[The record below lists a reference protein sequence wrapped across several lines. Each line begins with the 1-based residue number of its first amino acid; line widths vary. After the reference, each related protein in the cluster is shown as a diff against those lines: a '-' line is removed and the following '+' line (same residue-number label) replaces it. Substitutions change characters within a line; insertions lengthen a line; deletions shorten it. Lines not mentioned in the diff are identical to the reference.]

1 MQGDRKG
8 RPIGVMLTFL
18 QWDRRSPRASPR
30 ATASVAPTFRD
41 GLALVQ
47 WDEFY
52 VHWAGVVGF
61 GTDQAVVADLL
72 ENMGGPA
79 CRAAHGEG
87 GREEVTGQADGGQ
100 QGGRIEFH
108 VGVEAAAR
116 VLFLPDSQ
124 SQRFD

>member
-1 MQGDRKG
+1 MQGDPCG
-8 RPIGVMLTFL
+8 RLAC
-18 QWDRRSPRASPR
+18 WDR
-30 ATASVAPTFRD
+30 
-41 GLALVQ
+41 LAFIK

-79 CRAAHGEG
+79 GCAAHGEG
-87 GREEVTGQADGGQ
+87 GREKVTGQADRGQ
-100 QGGRIEFH
+100 QGGRIEFY

-116 VLFLPDSQ
+116 LLFLQDG
-124 SQRFD
+124 QRQLFDAACQDKFLWVGK